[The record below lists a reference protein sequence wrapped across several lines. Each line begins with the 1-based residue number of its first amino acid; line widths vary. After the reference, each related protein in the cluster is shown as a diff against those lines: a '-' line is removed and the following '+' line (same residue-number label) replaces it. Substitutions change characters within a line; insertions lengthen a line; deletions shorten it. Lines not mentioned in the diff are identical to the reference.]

1 MHELQIQYAIVN
13 TNNNLVNNIIAV
25 KFQML
30 NILSTGIIQMLKV

>member
-30 NILSTGIIQMLKV
+30 NILSTGIIQMLKI